1 MTIKTQKQLVSRL
14 KAANKDTV
22 KAIVN
27 DAGLFCAFQL
37 NQNRNAEPVSC
48 FYRALPGLAVKPK
61 GVTQTNLRKYAESV
75 GLKFDPKSK
84 NFSIDKGKNLEA
96 FAENWHEAFVS
107 EPVQKSEAEKAMAN
121 LTRAVKQYREAGL
134 SVEKIM
140 DLVTGIALE
149 LESTEKE

>member
-1 MTIKTQKQLVSRL
+1 MTIKTQRQLVSRL

-22 KAIVN
+22 KAIVTE
-27 DAGLFCAFQL
+27 AGVFCALQL

-61 GVTQTNLRKYAESV
+61 GVTQTNLRKYAEGI
-75 GLKFDPKSK
+75 GLKFDPKTK
-84 NFSIDKGKNLEA
+84 NFSIDKGKNLQSFEDS
-96 FAENWHEAFVS
+96 WHQLYVS

-149 LESTEKE
+149 LETNEE